1 MDEALSGLIVPDKA
15 EDEKPLTLA
24 QIEAERGKWHLTRPE
39 HLDLFVLYRSMG
51 GGGESLYDL
60 WKLTQEPG
68 SAALLHD
75 FAILGQRLKRLKARD
90 KDRKDKAKGGGKGHD

>member
-1 MDEALSGLIVPDKA
+1 MDAALATLILPDKEA
-15 EDEKPLTLA
+15 TEKPPTLA
-24 QIEAERGKWHLTRPE
+24 EIEAEAGKWHLTRPE
-39 HLDLFVLYRSMG
+39 HLDLFILYRSMG

-90 KDRKDKAKGGGKGHD
+90 KARKANEKGKGK